1 MRRLLQ
7 YLLPYKK
14 RIVAVIFIA
23 LFMSALTLMDAW
35 VMGRLSDAIFFQ
47 TKGIPL
53 SISWENEKETPVRL
67 NVVAQ
72 SPWTAENRENL
83 KNGLEKRGFSVQ
95 GIEQVD
101 PKTLLIRAKAV
112 SELLED
118 PLQIV
123 EDLEEDLTP
132 KVGPHQLYIGPGG
145 GTTAQLGWV
154 LFPNVHTVYLL
165 PILLIIIYFLKGIF
179 KFAQNFLVGTIGQK
193 LVMRLRN
200 EIYEN
205 LQNLSISYFE
215 RHSSGQSGQLIARIT
230 NDIDAIHFLFSAGI
244 SDMVLEPM
252 VVLLGLIW
260 GFYMNWKL
268 TLMFFLVFPF
278 VAWPVSRLSQKLRAV
293 NREVMNKVADI
304 TGVLEETLS
313 AIKVVKAFGMEDYE
327 IERFKRET
335 HQSYKAAIRSLRL
348 GNFFSPIIDFLVSI
362 AIAIFLT
369 YGGSQI
375 LNNRLSPGEFLTFI
389 FLMGFMGS
397 PIRRI
402 SSLFAQIPRAL
413 AASERVFE
421 LIDQKSEVTE
431 IENPVALPTVKGGV
445 VFDQVTFGYDQDN
458 PVLHDINLTVA
469 PGEVIALV
477 GPSGAG
483 KTTMVNLV
491 ARFYDPLSGR
501 VMIDGHDLR
510 ELKLDELRRHMGIV
524 PQETMLF
531 RGSIAENIAYGRI
544 GASREEIIEA
554 AKAANAHE
562 FIINT
567 PEGYET
573 KVGARGMA
581 LSGGQRQRIA
591 IARALLRD
599 PKILI
604 LDEAT
609 SALDTQSEVLVQ
621 EALQRLMKG
630 RTSFVIAHRLSTIRS
645 ANRIVVMDAG
655 RIVEVGTHEELLNND
670 GLYAMLYRTQYK
682 NQETNAQ

>member
-14 RIVAVIFIA
+14 RLIVVIFVS
-23 LFMSALTLMDAW
+23 LVMSALTLMDAW

-53 SISWENEKETPVRL
+53 SISWENQNETSVTL

-72 SPWTAENRENL
+72 NPWTDVSRE
-83 KNGLEKRGFSVQ
+83 KMRDGLEQRGFSIL
-95 GIEQVD
+95 GIEEVD
-101 PKTLLIRAKAV
+101 LKTLLVRAKV
-112 SELLED
+112 SSELMDD
-118 PLQIV
+118 PLRVV
-123 EDLEEDLTP
+123 EDLEKYLTP
-132 KVGPHQLYIGPGG
+132 KVGPHQLYIGP
-145 GTTAQLGWV
+145 AQETKAQAGWV
-154 LFPNVHTVYLL
+154 LFPNVYTVYLL
-165 PILLIIIYFLKGIF
+165 PLLLIGVYFLRGIF
-179 KFAQNFLVGTIGQK
+179 RFAQNFLVGTIGQK

-200 EIYEN
+200 DIYEN

-244 SDMVLEPM
+244 MDIVLEPM
-252 VVLLGLIW
+252 VVLLGLMW

-278 VAWPVSRLSQKLRAV
+278 VAWPVNRLSKKLRVV
-293 NREVMNKVADI
+293 NREVLDKVADI

-313 AIKVVKAFGMEDYE
+313 AIKVVKAFGMEEYE

-348 GNFFSPIIDFLVSI
+348 GNFFSPIIDFLITI

-369 YGGSQI
+369 YGGSLI
-375 LNNRLSPGEFLTFI
+375 INNRLSPGEFLTFI
-389 FLMGFMGS
+389 FLMSFMGS

-402 SSLFAQIPRAL
+402 SSLFSQLPKAM
-413 AASERVFE
+413 AAADRVFE

-431 IENPVALPTVKGGV
+431 IENPVILPTVEGSV
-445 VFDQVTFGYDQDN
+445 VFDHVTFGYEQDT
-458 PVLHDINLTVA
+458 PVLHDINLNVA

-491 ARFYDPLSGR
+491 ARFYDPISGR
-501 VMIDGHDLR
+501 VLIDGHDLR

-531 RGSIAENIAYGRI
+531 RGTIAENIAYGRI

-562 FIINT
+562 FIIKA

-573 KVGARGMA
+573 TVGARGMA

-630 RTSFVIAHRLSTIRS
+630 RTCFVIAHRLSTIRN

-655 RIVEVGTHEELLNND
+655 RIVEVGTHEELLKNN
-670 GLYAMLYRTQYK
+670 GLYAMLYRTQFK
-682 NQETNAQ
+682 NQET